1 MSVATM
7 AKAPPLTGELARS
20 ATVLRAA
27 FRKGHVTVAEVKSAL
42 MARTISDNNRL
53 AVNAFV
59 AELDRKE

>member
-7 AKAPPLTGELARS
+7 AKAPSLTGELARR

-27 FRKGHVTVAEVKSAL
+27 FRKGHVTVEEVKSAL
-42 MARTISDNNRL
+42 MVRTTNANNRL
-53 AVNAFV
+53 AVNAFI